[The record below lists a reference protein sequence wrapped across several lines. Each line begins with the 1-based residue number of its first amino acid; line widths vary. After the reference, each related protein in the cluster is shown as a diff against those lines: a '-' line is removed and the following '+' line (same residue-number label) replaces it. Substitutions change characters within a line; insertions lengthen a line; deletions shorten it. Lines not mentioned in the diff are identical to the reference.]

1 MAVVDVVRET
11 TDKTREKF
19 LLRYKNKAYGK
30 ILNKIFIAARQGS
43 ETVQIRLDKLF
54 FRHISDDPIKLL
66 KKTLVDVFCQDGFHV
81 ETCYLSNV
89 ITISWENKNEQQ
101 KS

>member
-1 MAVVDVVRET
+1 MAVVDIARKNT
-11 TDKTREKF
+11 AGAKEKF
-19 LLRYKNKAYGK
+19 LLRYKNKAYIK
-30 ILNKIFIAARQGS
+30 ILNKVFLAARQGS

-54 FRHISDDPIKLL
+54 SRHLSDDLIKLL

-89 ITISWENKNEQQ
+89 ITISWENKNE
-101 KS
+101 

>member
-1 MAVVDVVRET
+1 MAVVDIARRNTAEA
-11 TDKTREKF
+11 KEKF

-43 ETVQIRLDKLF
+43 ETIQIRLDKLF
-54 FRHISDDPIKLL
+54 FRHLSDDLIKLL
-66 KKTLVDVFCQDGFHV
+66 KKTIVDVFCQDGFHV

-89 ITISWENKNEQQ
+89 ITISCENENE
-101 KS
+101 